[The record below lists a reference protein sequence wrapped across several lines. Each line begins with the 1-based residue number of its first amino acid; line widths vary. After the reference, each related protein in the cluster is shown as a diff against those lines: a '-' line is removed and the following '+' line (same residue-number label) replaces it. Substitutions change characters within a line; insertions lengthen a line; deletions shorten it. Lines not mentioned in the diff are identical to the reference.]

1 MIETGADL
9 VTVSKILGH
18 ASIQMTMRYAHPTP
32 ENMRL
37 AVSKL
42 GEILGSTR
50 QKVDTLPDVVIGL
63 RSATHLEIAN

>member
-1 MIETGADL
+1 
-9 VTVSKILGH
+9 
-18 ASIQMTMRYAHPTP
+18 MTMRYADPTP

-50 QKVDTLPDVVIGL
+50 QEVDT
-63 RSATHLEIAN
+63 ATIKKPVNISIRYN